1 MRQKNIKLTLEYDG
15 KDFAGWQY
23 QPSRRTVQGELET
36 AIRKLTGKKATLY
49 AAGRTDAGVHA
60 VGQVANFKTISNLS
74 PKKYRDALNFYLPGD
89 ILVHRADEVPI
100 DFHARYDAI
109 YRSYM
114 YSISRKRSV
123 AEQGRCWEIP
133 AELDFAR
140 LQAGAEHVRGE
151 HDFSAFCV
159 VSSQKANNRCLVY
172 DSRWR
177 EEEHI
182 LKYEITADR
191 FIHSMVRSLVGLMV
205 RLGQANID
213 EKQFKQILCGGDH
226 RAIGRVAP
234 ARGLCLI
241 AVGY

>member
-1 MRQKNIKLTLEYDG
+1 MKQKNIKLTIEYDG

-23 QPSRRTVQGELET
+23 QPSRRTIQGELET
-36 AIRKLTGKKATLY
+36 AIKKLTGEKTTLY

-60 VGQVANFKTISNLS
+60 VGQVANFKTTSNLS
-74 PKKYRDALNFYLPGD
+74 IKKYRDGLNFYLPGD
-89 ILVHRADEVPI
+89 ILIHRADEAPI
-100 DFHARYDAI
+100 DFHARYDAV
-109 YRSYM
+109 YRSYA
-114 YSISRKRSV
+114 YSISRRKSV
-123 AEQGRCWEIP
+123 AEHGRCWEIP
-133 AELDFAR
+133 MELDMTR
-140 LQAGAEHVRGE
+140 LQAGAEYVRGE

-159 VSSQKANNRCLVY
+159 VSSRKANNRCLVFE
-172 DSRWR
+172 SRWR
-177 EEEHI
+177 EEKHI

-213 EKQFKQILCGGDH
+213 ERQFKQIFCSGDH
-226 RAIGRVAP
+226 RAVGRVAP

>member
-1 MRQKNIKLTLEYDG
+1 MKQKNIRLILEYDG
-15 KDFAGWQY
+15 KNFAGWQY
-23 QPSRRTVQGELET
+23 QPNRRTIQGELEM
-36 AIRKLTGKKATLY
+36 AIRKLTEEKATLY

-60 VGQVANFKTISNLS
+60 LGQVANFKTSSNLS

-89 ILVHRADEVPI
+89 ILVRQADEVPI
-100 DFHARYDAI
+100 GFHARYDAI
-109 YRSYM
+109 YRSYG
-114 YSISRKRSV
+114 YSVSRKRTV
-123 AEQGRCWEIP
+123 ANQGRCWEIP
-133 AELDFAR
+133 VEFDLAR

-159 VSSQKANNRCLVY
+159 VSSRKANNRCLVY
-172 DSRWR
+172 ESRWR
-177 EEEHI
+177 EEKHI

-213 EKQFKQILCGGDH
+213 EKQFKQIFRGGDH
-226 RAIGRVAP
+226 GAVGRVAP